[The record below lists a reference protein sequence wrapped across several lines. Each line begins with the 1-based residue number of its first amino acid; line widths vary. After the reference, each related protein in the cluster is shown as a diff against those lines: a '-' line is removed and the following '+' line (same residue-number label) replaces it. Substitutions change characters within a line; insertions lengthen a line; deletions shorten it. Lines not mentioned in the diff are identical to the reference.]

1 VLFRDGEVIAT
12 RQEPIRQPAE
22 SSAKPIVR
30 QRRDFIRTLEK
41 EFPNDFEN
49 VNIDNL
55 KQVIARSLKLTYNQ
69 L

>member
-1 VLFRDGEVIAT
+1 MIAKSKT
-12 RQEPIRQPAE
+12 YILLSELEDQQL
-22 SSAKPIVR
+22 S
-30 QRRDFIRTLEK
+30 DFIRTLEK

-69 L
+69 Q